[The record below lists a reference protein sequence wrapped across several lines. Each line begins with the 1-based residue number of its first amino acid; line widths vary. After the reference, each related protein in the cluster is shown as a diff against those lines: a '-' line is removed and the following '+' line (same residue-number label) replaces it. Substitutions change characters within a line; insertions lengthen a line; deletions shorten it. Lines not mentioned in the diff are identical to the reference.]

1 MRFSFSIIITDFSM
15 LEGLK
20 LNLKGLVFSQ
30 YKQAMLLANLREI

>member
-20 LNLKGLVFSQ
+20 LNVKELVFSQ
-30 YKQAMLLANLREI
+30 QSKTILLANLREI